1 MSKDQQSIEQI
12 TGMLKERWG
21 INEDEIR
28 VVCSPLRI
36 CPLGAHIDHQL
47 GLVTGMTLDRNILLA
62 FAPNREGQVWIRST
76 TFSPP
81 VEFSLDNVP
90 VRVPGD
96 WGNYVR
102 GAVVAL
108 QQKYDLQYGICG
120 IVRGDMPIGGL
131 SSSAAVGVAYLLA
144 LEQRLTNL

>member
-90 VRVPGD
+90 ARIPGD

-102 GAVVAL
+102 GAVLAL
-108 QQKYDLQYGICG
+108 QQNYDLQYGIYG
-120 IVRGDMPIGGL
+120 IVHGDMPIGGL
-131 SSSAAVGVAYLLA
+131 SSSRRPTA
-144 LEQRLTNL
+144 